1 LFVKQVGNDD
11 LAREHSVGACARDA
25 DNAVILRRQSFRDG
39 STYAASRPS
48 NQRDTLPACFVTHGC
63 HPARTRLVY
72 KPRLAVAYNMHPAP
86 SVLKRGRG
94 VGDKRFRYGGCLHT
108 FSQLFEPRGVAIV
121 GASADLSR
129 IGGQPVRAL
138 NQFGFRGGVFPVNP
152 KYRDIDGLRCY
163 ANVADIKEPCDL
175 ALIAVP
181 AEASIEAVRAC
192 GAAGIKFCIVLSAG
206 FRETGAEGAA
216 LEATLRSTAAE
227 VGIRMVGPN
236 CQGLMNLTT
245 RLYAGFGSPFL
256 EPDLP
261 AGAVSLVTQSGGF
274 GFAVLMS
281 CTARGIGFRV
291 ALSTGNE
298 ADITTPEVI
307 EALIEDPGTRVICAY
322 VESVA
327 DGRRL
332 QAAGRRAIE
341 AGKPLLVWKSGNSA
355 EGARAAASHTGSMTG
370 RYDVYRAAFRQSGII
385 EIFDID
391 DLADA
396 CRAFL
401 GELLPGGPRVASVG
415 ISGGAG
421 ILFTDRATARGLTLA
436 TLGEA
441 TNKKLS
447 TAIPSFGSISNP
459 VDVTATV
466 FNDAELLTGVISAVL
481 ADPQVDQL
489 AVLLASLPGKAALSA
504 ANAVCGAIAKHK
516 KPIMLSWSARR
527 NRAEAAY
534 ALLEEAHVPIYESP
548 VRVAEAAAWLAAFSA
563 SRASPKPVTPP
574 AIVRISLPKGTGA
587 LDEARSKALL
597 AEIGIPVARE
607 NILPANS
614 DDRFTLDLNFPVAVK
629 VLSRDIP
636 HKSEVGGVKLGVT
649 SRDDI
654 ADAIRSIRTSVKKH
668 RPDAVIEGFIV
679 AEMITDGLETLIGVV
694 RDPSFGPV
702 VAFGL
707 GGVTAEALK
716 DLSYRVAPFGIDQA
730 RAMIAELRSASLFG
744 PFRGRDE
751 LDTHALAEAI
761 ARISVLASQEERIAE
776 LDINPLF
783 VRPRGKGIVAAD
795 ALIVVS

>member
-1 LFVKQVGNDD
+1 MHA
-11 LAREHSVGACARDA
+11 LAR
-25 DNAVILRRQSFRDG
+25 
-39 STYAASRPS
+39 
-48 NQRDTLPACFVTHGC
+48 
-63 HPARTRLVY
+63 
-72 KPRLAVAYNMHPAP
+72 
-86 SVLKRGRG
+86 
-94 VGDKRFRYGGCLHT
+94 
-108 FSQLFEPRGVAIV
+108 LFEPRGVAIV

-138 NQFGFRGGVFPVNP
+138 HRFGFRGGVFPVNP
-152 KYRDIDGLRCY
+152 KYREIDGLRCY
-163 ANVADIKEPCDL
+163 AGVGDIAEPCDL

-216 LEATLRSTAAE
+216 LEAELRKAAAE
-227 VGIRMVGPN
+227 TGIRMVGPN

-256 EPDLP
+256 EPELP

-298 ADITTPEVI
+298 TDITTPEVI
-307 EALIEDPGTRVICAY
+307 EALIDDPHTRVICAY
-322 VESVA
+322 IESVA

-332 QAAGRRAIE
+332 QSAARRAIE

-355 EGARAAASHTGSMTG
+355 DGARAASSHTGSMTG
-370 RYDVYRAAFRQSGII
+370 SYDVFRAAFRQSGII

-401 GELLPGGPRVASVG
+401 GGLLPSGPRVASVG

-421 ILFTDRATARGLTLA
+421 ILFTDRATARGLKLA
-436 TLGEA
+436 SLSDDTS
-441 TNKKLS
+441 KKLRA
-447 TAIPSFGSISNP
+447 AIPSFGSVANP
-459 VDVTATV
+459 VDVTASV
-466 FNDAELLTGVISAVL
+466 FNNAELLTGVIDAVL
-481 ADPQVDQL
+481 GDPQVDQL
-489 AVLLASLPGKAALSA
+489 ALLLASLPGEAALRTA
-504 ANAVCGAIAKHK
+504 HAVRSTIDKHK
-516 KPIMLSWSARR
+516 KPVMLSWSARR

-534 ALLEEAHVPIYESP
+534 ALLEAGHVPIYESP
-548 VRVAEAAAWLAAFSA
+548 VRVAEAASWLAGFSA
-563 SRASPKPVTPP
+563 SRAAAAPSAPPQIAPV
-574 AIVRISLPKGTGA
+574 SLPQSAGA

-607 NILPANS
+607 IVLPA
-614 DDRFTLDLNFPVAVK
+614 DAGIPKVLDLQFPVAVK
-629 VLSRDIP
+629 VLSRDIA
-636 HKSEVGGVKLGVT
+636 HKSEAGGVMLNVTGLDGV
-649 SRDDI
+649 
-654 ADAIRSIRTSVKKH
+654 AGAIRAVRDNVTKH
-668 RPDAVIEGFIV
+668 RPGAAIDGFIV
-679 AEMITDGLETLIGVV
+679 AEMIGDGMETLIGIV

-707 GGVTAEALK
+707 GGIATEVLK
-716 DLSYRVAPFGIDQA
+716 DVSYRVAPFGVDQA
-730 RAMIAELRSASLFG
+730 RAMIAELRSAPLFG
-744 PFRGRDE
+744 PFRGRGA
-751 LDTHALAEAI
+751 LDVEALADAI
-761 ARISVLASQEERIAE
+761 ARVSVLAAQEERIAE

-783 VRPRGKGIVAAD
+783 VRPAGCGVVAAD

>member
-1 LFVKQVGNDD
+1 MHA
-11 LAREHSVGACARDA
+11 LAH
-25 DNAVILRRQSFRDG
+25 
-39 STYAASRPS
+39 
-48 NQRDTLPACFVTHGC
+48 
-63 HPARTRLVY
+63 
-72 KPRLAVAYNMHPAP
+72 
-86 SVLKRGRG
+86 
-94 VGDKRFRYGGCLHT
+94 
-108 FSQLFEPRGVAIV
+108 LFEPHGVAIV

-138 NQFGFRGGVFPVNP
+138 HRFGFRGGVYPVNP
-152 KYRDIDGLRCY
+152 KYPEIDGLRCY
-163 ANVADIKEPCDL
+163 ASVADIADSCDL

-181 AEASIEAVRAC
+181 ADASIAAVRAC

-216 LEATLRSTAAE
+216 LEADLRKAAAE
-227 VGIRMVGPN
+227 TGIRMVGPN

-245 RLYAGFGSPFL
+245 RLYAGFGSPFM

-322 VESVA
+322 IESVA

-332 QAAGRRAIE
+332 QAAARRAVE

-370 RYDVYRAAFRQSGII
+370 RYDVYCAAFRQSGII

-401 GELLPGGPRVASVG
+401 GGLLPAGPRVASVG

-421 ILFTDRATARGLTLA
+421 ILFTDRATARGLKLA
-436 TLGEA
+436 RLSED
-441 TNKKLS
+441 TNKKLR
-447 TAIPSFGSISNP
+447 AAVPSFGSIANP
-459 VDVTATV
+459 VDVTASV
-466 FNDAELLTGVISAVL
+466 FNNTELLTGVIDAVL
-481 ADPQVDQL
+481 GDSQVDQL
-489 AVLLASLPGKAALSA
+489 TVLLASIPGEAALRTA
-504 ANAVCGAIAKHK
+504 RAVRSNIDKHR
-516 KPIMLSWSARR
+516 KPVMLSWSARR
-527 NRAEAAY
+527 QRAQAAY
-534 ALLEEAHVPIYESP
+534 TLLEEAHVPIYESP
-548 VRVAEAAAWLAAFSA
+548 VRVAEAGAWLAEFSA
-563 SRASPKPVTPP
+563 ACNAAKPLAPPTIGRVT
-574 AIVRISLPKGTGA
+574 LPKGAGI

-597 AEIGIPVARE
+597 AEIGIAVARE
-607 NILPANS
+607 IVLPA
-614 DDRFTLDLNFPVAVK
+614 DADHPKALDLQFPVAVK

-636 HKSEVGGVKLGVT
+636 HKSEAGGVKLGVT
-649 SRDDI
+649 SLDDI
-654 ADAIRSIRTSVKKH
+654 ADAIRTIRGNVKRH
-668 RPDAVIEGFIV
+668 RPDATIDGFIV
-679 AEMITDGLETLIGVV
+679 AEMIGDGLESLIGVV

-707 GGVTAEALK
+707 GGVATEVLK
-716 DLSYRVAPFGIDQA
+716 DLSYRVAPFGVDQA
-730 RAMIAELRSASLFG
+730 RAMIAELRAALLFG
-744 PFRGRDE
+744 PFRGRGA
-751 LDTHALAEAI
+751 LDIDALADAI
-761 ARISVLASQEERIAE
+761 ARVSVLAAQEERIVE

-783 VRPRGKGIVAAD
+783 VRANGKGVAAAD
-795 ALIVVS
+795 ALVVVS